1 MDKNILKETDHYRD
15 SMFPLYSYDI
25 NIGEKTNMLNCHWH
39 DEIEFI
45 LVTSGNAIFQIES
58 SLYEVNPGEIIII
71 GGGELHSAYS
81 LNSNSN
87 CNCICKS
94 LIFNSEMLSSK
105 SSDAIQIKF
114 INPLINNQLNLPHH
128 LACTSD
134 NEIAIRSF
142 LTDLIT
148 TLASKENN
156 FELMAKSY
164 LYMIFSK
171 VMLMVTYK
179 NTNELINNNSTSKI
193 ENLKHILDYIHTNY
207 NKPLTIKELS
217 TEVNMSE
224 GHFCRTFKSITF
236 KTPIDYLNYYRTTKA
251 QNLLISSDK
260 KVLEICMDVGFNN
273 LSYFINIFKK
283 NTSYTPSTFRKNFKK
298 GNIYKTL

>member
-1 MDKNILKETDHYRD
+1 MDRNILKENDHYKD

-39 DEIEFI
+39 DGIEFI
-45 LVTSGNAIFQIES
+45 LVISGNAMFQIEN
-58 SLYEVNPGEIIII
+58 SLYEANPGEIIII
-71 GGGELHSAYS
+71 GSGELHSAYS
-81 LNSNSN
+81 SNSDN
-87 CNCICKS
+87 NCICKS

-128 LACTSD
+128 LTCTHD
-134 NEIAIRSF
+134 NEITIRNF
-142 LTDLIT
+142 LTELIT
-148 TLASKENN
+148 TLDYNENN

-171 VMLMVTYK
+171 VMLIVTYK
-179 NTNELINNNSTSKI
+179 NTNELISNNSTSKI
-193 ENLKHILDYIHTNY
+193 ENIKHILDYIHTNY

-217 TEVNMSE
+217 AELNISE
-224 GHFCRTFKSITF
+224 GHFCRTFKSITS
-236 KTPIDYLNYYRTTKA
+236 KTPVDYLNYYRTTKA
-251 QNLLISSDK
+251 QNLLLSTNK
-260 KVLEICMDVGFNN
+260 KILEICMDVGFNN

-283 NTSYTPSTFRKNFKK
+283 NTGYTPSIFRKNLKNHF
-298 GNIYKTL
+298 L

>member
-1 MDKNILKETDHYRD
+1 MDKNILKETTHYGD
-15 SMFPLYSYDI
+15 SMFPVYIYDI
-25 NIGEKTNMLNCHWH
+25 SIGDKTNMLNCHWH

-45 LVTSGNAIFQIES
+45 LITSGSAMFQIENS
-58 SLYEVNPGEIIII
+58 SYEANLGEIIII

-81 LNSNSN
+81 LNSDN
-87 CNCICKS
+87 NCICKS

-114 INPLINNQLNLPHH
+114 INPLINNQLKLPHH
-128 LACTSD
+128 LACIND
-134 NEIAIRSF
+134 NEIAIRFF
-142 LTDLIT
+142 LSDLIT
-148 TLASKENN
+148 TLDSKENN

-179 NTNELINNNSTSKI
+179 NTNELLNTTSTSKI
-193 ENLKHILDYIHTNY
+193 DNIKHIIDYIHINY

-217 TEVNMSE
+217 AEINMSE

-236 KTPIDYLNYYRTTKA
+236 KTPVDYLNYYRTTKA

-260 KVLEICMDVGFNN
+260 KILEICMDVGFNN

-283 NTSYTPSTFRKNFKK
+283 NTGYTPSTFRKNFKQ
-298 GNIYKTL
+298 